1 MSDEEFDDE
10 SDANEPEKEGEDG
23 EEEKES
29 AEQEEER
36 LISNPLTEE
45 IMKEGLSL
53 LCKTGNGLAHA
64 YVKLEAKEKDLT
76 DIGLLQNYIHLRYV
90 DLSENQL
97 RDLSPLGSLIHL
109 LWLKVDGNRLTSA
122 TLQELPYLQIA
133 SFAHNHIKDTEGI
146 SHPRLGS
153 LNLKGNEIQVIS
165 GLDPGKLANLHTL
178 ELRGNKIETTAGL
191 HLPKLKNLYLAQNSI
206 SRLEG
211 LQDLV
216 QLTTLHLRDNQLVTL
231 DGFSSNMKCLQYLNL
246 RGNGIT
252 GLQEVAKLQ
261 VLPMLRALVLLDNP
275 CADEGDY
282 RLEILVLLSHLERL
296 DKDFYEQEERME
308 AEELRQHR
316 QEEEQ
321 EQEQEQEQ
329 PDSAPRRSRAAAA
342 SGPAHPGV
350 SRRLTLPPARAAPA
364 PLRSAPRRE
373 KTGFIMSIEK
383 IHAREIL
390 DSRGNPTVEV
400 DLCTQKGMFRAA
412 VPSGA
417 STGIYEALELRD
429 DDKSRFLGK
438 GVLQA
443 VDHINNTIAPAL
455 LSSGLSVVDQE
466 KIDNLMIEMDGTE
479 NKSKFGANAILGV
492 SLAVCKA
499 GAAEKEVPLYRHI
512 ADLAGNSD
520 LILPVPAFNV
530 INGGSHA
537 GNKLA
542 MQEFMILPVG
552 AESFRDA
559 MQIGAEVYHNLKSVI
574 KEKYGKDATNVG
586 DEGGFAPNIL
596 ENSEALELLKEAIDK
611 AGYTDKIV
619 IGMDVAA
626 SEFYRDGKYDLDF
639 KSPDDPSR
647 YISADELGDLYQ
659 SFVHDYPVVSIEDPF
674 DQDDWEAWTKF
685 TANVAIQ
692 IVGDDLTVTNP
703 KRIERA
709 VEEKACNCLLLK
721 VNQIGSVTEA
731 IQACKLAQENGWGVM
746 VSHRSG
752 ETEDTFIADLVV
764 GLCTGQIKTG
774 APCRS
779 ERLAKYNQLM
789 RIEEELGDEARFA
802 GHNFRNPIGSD
813 YGRISELP
821 EGFGC
826 RTVNNAWSHIMND
839 EDKNKYWLSIQ

>member
-1 MSDEEFDDE
+1 
-10 SDANEPEKEGEDG
+10 
-23 EEEKES
+23 
-29 AEQEEER
+29 
-36 LISNPLTEE
+36 
-45 IMKEGLSL
+45 
-53 LCKTGNGLAHA
+53 
-64 YVKLEAKEKDLT
+64 
-76 DIGLLQNYIHLRYV
+76 
-90 DLSENQL
+90 
-97 RDLSPLGSLIHL
+97 
-109 LWLKVDGNRLTSA
+109 
-122 TLQELPYLQIA
+122 
-133 SFAHNHIKDTEGI
+133 
-146 SHPRLGS
+146 
-153 LNLKGNEIQVIS
+153 
-165 GLDPGKLANLHTL
+165 
-178 ELRGNKIETTAGL
+178 
-191 HLPKLKNLYLAQNSI
+191 
-206 SRLEG
+206 
-211 LQDLV
+211 
-216 QLTTLHLRDNQLVTL
+216 
-231 DGFSSNMKCLQYLNL
+231 
-246 RGNGIT
+246 
-252 GLQEVAKLQ
+252 
-261 VLPMLRALVLLDNP
+261 
-275 CADEGDY
+275 
-282 RLEILVLLSHLERL
+282 
-296 DKDFYEQEERME
+296 
-308 AEELRQHR
+308 
-316 QEEEQ
+316 
-321 EQEQEQEQ
+321 
-329 PDSAPRRSRAAAA
+329 
-342 SGPAHPGV
+342 
-350 SRRLTLPPARAAPA
+350 
-364 PLRSAPRRE
+364 
-373 KTGFIMSIEK
+373 MSIEK

-400 DLCTQKGMFRAA
+400 DLYTAKGMFRAA

-429 DDKSRFLGK
+429 NDKSRFLGK
-438 GVLQA
+438 A
-443 VDHINNTIAPAL
+443 
-455 LSSGLSVVDQE
+455 
-466 KIDNLMIEMDGTE
+466 
-479 NKSKFGANAILGV
+479 KFGANAILGV

-499 GAAEKEVPLYRHI
+499 AAAEKDVPLYRHI

-559 MQIGAEVYHNLKSVI
+559 MRIGAEVYHNLKSVI
-574 KEKYGKDATNVG
+574 KDKYGKDATNVG

-596 ENSEALELLKEAIDK
+596 ENSEALELLKEAIEK

-647 YISADELGDLYQ
+647 YITSDELGDLYQ
-659 SFVHDYPVVSIEDPF
+659 SFVWDYPVVSIEDPF
-674 DQDDWEAWTKF
+674 DQDDWEAWSKF
-685 TANVAIQ
+685 TATVGIQ

-802 GHNFRNPIGSD
+802 GHNFRNPSV
-813 YGRISELP
+813 L
-821 EGFGC
+821 
-826 RTVNNAWSHIMND
+826 
-839 EDKNKYWLSIQ
+839 